1 MRIVRE
7 LLAALTMIIIG
18 QLMEIDPKN
27 YLYVLM
33 VNPIITLFL
42 HILRRIKETRED
54 RYVEDC
60 KENL

>member
-33 VNPIITLFL
+33 INPIITLFL